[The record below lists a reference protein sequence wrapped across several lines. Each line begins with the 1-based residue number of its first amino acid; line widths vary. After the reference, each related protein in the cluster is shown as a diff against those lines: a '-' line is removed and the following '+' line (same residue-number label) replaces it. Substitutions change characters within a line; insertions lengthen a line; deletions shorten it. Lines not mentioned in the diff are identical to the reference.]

1 VFHTLVTSHHVAQ
14 TGDRHGK
21 GRDGQKKKIDKAN
34 ERKGKIKGEK
44 MRK

>member
-1 VFHTLVTSHHVAQ
+1 M
-14 TGDRHGK
+14 DKR
-21 GRDGQKKKIDKAN
+21 KKIGKAN